1 MIHSKTLTL
10 IHYCS
15 ECQVCATFQMAFKV
29 NPFDGIIAQNRLV
42 IIMAKISKTKKAGEN
57 IVVFNRKA
65 KHNYFLEKHF
75 EAGLVLE
82 GWEVKSL
89 RAGRVQISESYV
101 IFKHNEAYLIGALIT
116 PLTSA
121 STHIQPDAARTRKLL
136 LHKKELNTLLGS
148 IDKKGNTVVA
158 VSLYWKQNR
167 IKVDIALATGKK
179 EYDKRASIK
188 ERDWQRE
195 KARLMK

>member
-1 MIHSKTLTL
+1 MIQL
-10 IHYCS
+10 
-15 ECQVCATFQMAFKV
+15 
-29 NPFDGIIAQNRLV
+29 NPFLTVV
-42 IIMAKISKTKKAGEN
+42 IMGKVSKNKKVGEN
-57 IVVFNRKA
+57 NIVFNRKA

-75 EAGLVLE
+75 EAGIALE

-101 IFKHNEAYLIGALIT
+101 IFKGNEAFLIGALIT
-116 PLTSA
+116 PLGSA
-121 STHIQPDAARTRKLL
+121 STHINPDASRTRKLL

-148 IDKKGNTVVA
+148 IERKGATVVA

-167 IKVDIALATGKK
+167 IKVDVALAEGKK
-179 EYDKRASIK
+179 EHDKRESLK

-195 KARLMK
+195 KARTMKGER